1 MTNKSLQ
8 NLKISISTS
17 SEEETQIKAKVLG
30 KYIRK
35 GDLIF
40 LSGDLGAGKTR
51 FVQGLTMGIN
61 SSQIARSPT
70 FVLITKYSGNIT
82 LYHCDL
88 YRIDN
93 PEEVID
99 LELEELLDTGALAVE
114 WPEKGGN
121 YMPNPDLMIHTII
134 KGNNSRQLNY
144 FSYSARGKTLIK
156 HLKKNI

>member
-1 MTNKSLQ
+1 MTNKSHQ
-8 NLKISISTS
+8 KPEISISTS
-17 SEEETQIKAKVLG
+17 SEDETQEKAKILG
-30 KYIRK
+30 EYIRK
-35 GDLIF
+35 GDLIL

-70 FVLITKYSGNIT
+70 FVLITEYSGNIT

-88 YRIDN
+88 YRIDK

-114 WPEKGGN
+114 WPENGGN
-121 YMPNPDLMIHTII
+121 YIPNPDLMIYTII
-134 KGNNSRQLNY
+134 NGKNSRQLNY
-144 FSYSARGKTLIK
+144 FSYSERGKTLIK
-156 HLKKNI
+156 YIKKNI